1 MSSSSATNLVLDS
14 SVSPTRTRPYST
26 TSSGKSSTSTSRSAS
41 TSGKSASVP
50 TGLWSSTTAAIRS
63 LLANMSCGIFGRVFV
78 RPSVRPS
85 VRVTIDWLLLR
96 QANEISRSRL
106 CAAAA
111 PAPFAETTVLCA
123 SKIILLLFGAVG
135 RYPLPM

>member
-26 TSSGKSSTSTSRSAS
+26 TSSGSSSESTSRSAS

-78 RPSVRPS
+78 RPSVRAS
-85 VRVTIDWLLLR
+85 VSRLTDCCYGKHMKYRVAGCALLL
-96 QANEISRSRL
+96 
-106 CAAAA
+106 
-111 PAPFAETTVLCA
+111 PPPFAETTVLCA
-123 SKIILLLFGAVG
+123 SEIMLLLFGAVG
-135 RYPLPM
+135 TYPLPM